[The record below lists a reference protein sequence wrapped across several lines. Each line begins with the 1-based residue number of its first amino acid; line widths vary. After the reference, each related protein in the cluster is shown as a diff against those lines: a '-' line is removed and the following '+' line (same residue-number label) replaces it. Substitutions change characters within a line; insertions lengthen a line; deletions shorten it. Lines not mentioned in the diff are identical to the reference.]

1 MSDTKH
7 DHGHAHGHAHSHGH
21 EHTKA
26 ALAEGEVELDP
37 MLFGTEQPC
46 FGCGPSH
53 PIGFH
58 LRFTRQNDVVR
69 TRWTPGAQ
77 YQGPPNI
84 VHGGLV
90 TTLADE
96 LAAWTVVALRGRFGF
111 TASIEARLSAPLRIG
126 VEAVGEGRVL
136 RDSSRLVLV
145 EVRIKQKL
153 EECFRG
159 EFKFVLL
166 DAAGAEKL
174 LGGPL
179 PEHWKQFAR

>member
-1 MSDTKH
+1 MSDAKQ
-7 DHGHAHGHAHSHGH
+7 AHEHGH
-21 EHTKA
+21 EHATERA
-26 ALAEGEVELDP
+26 PLELADGEVELDP
-37 MLFGTEQPC
+37 GLFGAEQPC
-46 FGCGPSH
+46 FGCGPTH

-58 LRFTRQNDVVR
+58 LRFTKQNDVVR
-69 TRWTPGAQ
+69 TRWTPGPQ
-77 YQGPPNI
+77 YQGPPTI

-90 TTLADE
+90 TTIADE
-96 LAAWTVVALRGRFGF
+96 LAAWTVVALKGRFGF

-126 VEAVGEGRVL
+126 VEVMGEGRIA

-145 EVRIKQKL
+145 EVRLKQKL

>member
-1 MSDTKH
+1 MTHPTSSPPPAHT
-7 DHGHAHGHAHSHGH
+7 HAHAHD
-21 EHTKA
+21 ETA
-26 ALAEGEVELDP
+26 PALAPGEVALDP
-37 MLFGTEQPC
+37 ELFGAEQPC

-58 LRFTRQNDVVR
+58 LRFTREGELVR
-69 TRWTPGAQ
+69 TRWTPGPQ
-77 YQGPPNI
+77 FQGPPGI

-96 LAAWTVVALRGRFGF
+96 LAAWTVVTLRGRFGF
-111 TASIEARLSAPLRIG
+111 TASIEARLSGPLRIG
-126 VEAVGEGRVL
+126 AEVVGEGRVL

-145 EVRIKQKL
+145 EVRLRQGR

-166 DAAGAEKL
+166 DTAGAEKL

-179 PEHWKQFAR
+179 PERWRQFAR